1 MRSRTPFAVLAV
13 LALAGTAGAQE
24 PKPVGADEAA
34 AKAGEKTSEAVVR
47 PAAEIEW
54 TEASNVKGARNAV
67 LWGDPGSEGYG
78 LLNRWPGGGEIPLHW
93 HPFEVRMVVLE
104 GTLTVGTSG
113 AAVKEL
119 GPGSYVHLP
128 ARLAHVTTCKPGT
141 ECVFLTTSRL
151 RYETRM
157 GAPRGAR
164 P

>member
-1 MRSRTPFAVLAV
+1 MSSMTPLAVMAV
-13 LALAGTAGAQE
+13 LALAGIARAQE
-24 PKPVGADEAA
+24 WKPLRVDEADS
-34 AKAGEKTSEAVVR
+34 KAGEAVVR

-54 TEASNVKGARNAV
+54 TEASNVKGARTAV
-67 LWGDPGSEGYG
+67 LWGDPRSEAYG
-78 LLNRWPGGGEIPLHW
+78 QLNRWPGGAEIPLHW
-93 HPFEVRMVVLE
+93 HPFEVRVVVLE

-128 ARLAHVTTCKPGT
+128 GRLSHVTTCKPGA
-141 ECVFLTTSRL
+141 ECLFLTTSRL

-157 GAPRGAR
+157 GAPRDAR